1 MKTVLKILIIILLI
15 LPASCSQPRINF
27 DRGIIPPEAANFAGV
42 NSSYDDYNSMIIT
55 STWESSFTL
64 VFSTNR
70 YSYGENF
77 DFDLYECYF
86 QFDLINAGFN
96 IYAYNTEYLLEENSL
111 FDSVNSPANE
121 LGPYLTVDIFSNFNN
136 NSDKSDKRFFYTSDI
151 NGNNDIFCIYYSTDS
166 YSYKPAGNPINL
178 SGINTLSDEGYLTI
192 HKAEFPNRETVYFS
206 SNREGGFD
214 IYRALS
220 EEHKLIDQS
229 AAVEIIKVAQ
239 LSSNADDKC
248 PFIAANLL
256 VFASDR
262 TGGYGGFDVWYSI
275 YEGTE
280 WSAPENFGESINT
293 EYDEYRP
300 AIMETNPDE
309 FLNNLLIF
317 SSNRP
322 GGSGR
327 YDLYYVGISKTLN
340 SGN

>member
-1 MKTVLKILIIILLI
+1 LKTVLKILIIILLI

-27 DRGIIPPEAANFAGV
+27 DRGIIPPEVTNFAGV
-42 NSSYDDYNSMIIT
+42 NSSYDDYNSEIIT
-55 STWESSFTL
+55 STWEYSFTL

-96 IYAYNTEYLLEENSL
+96 IYAYNTEYFLEENSL

-121 LGPYLTVDIFSNFNN
+121 LGPYLTYDIFSNFNN
-136 NSDKSDKRFFYTSDI
+136 PGKSDKRFFYTSDI

-192 HKAEFPNRETVYFS
+192 HNAEFPDRETVYFT
-206 SNREGGFD
+206 SNRDAGFD

-220 EEHKLIDQS
+220 DEHKLIDQS

-248 PFIAANLL
+248 PFIAGNLL

-262 TGGYGGFDVWYSI
+262 PGGYGGFDLWYST
-275 YEGTE
+275 YESTE

-293 EYDEYRP
+293 EFEEYRP
-300 AIMETNPDE
+300 VIMVTNPNE
-309 FLNNLLIF
+309 FLNNLMIF

-327 YDLYYVGISKTLN
+327 YDLYYVGVSKTIN
-340 SGN
+340 VTNQ